1 LPAQGFGKIEVDV
14 LRRDEI
20 SVELVVRGIPLPVLN
35 AVRRIMQLEVPTA
48 AVEDVIFYENN
59 TPIYDEIIAHRLAML
74 PILSEDA
81 LIKLRSPDECY
92 RCFQEPS
99 GMTPEEMSKECG
111 GCFTIMRFQGEA
123 GSEPIVVRAGDLRTD
138 DPDIRPSYPE
148 IPITVIGP
156 GQRIAFDARIRLGRG
171 IEHIKWSPVTVAGTR
186 YVANISTNRVS
197 EDMFSEAEKCVEVC
211 PVKILSFNKEEG
223 RIEVSDVYKCTLC
236 MQCVKKCPPESIDV
250 KPRSDEYILFY
261 ESAGQLSVK
270 TIALQAIDI
279 LISKIDH
286 LIDQVKSL
294 KGG

>member
-1 LPAQGFGKIEVDV
+1 MPAQGFGKIEVEV

-81 LIKLRSPDECY
+81 LRKLRSPDECY

-123 GSEPIVVRAGDLRTD
+123 GSEPIVVRAGDLKTD

-186 YVANISTNRVS
+186 YVANITTKRVS
-197 EDMFSEAEKCVEVC
+197 EDMFSEVEKCVEVC

-223 RIEVSDVYKCTLC
+223 RIEVSDIYKCTLC